1 MKSIFSGIII
11 IMLAVIAGC
20 IAQEERV
27 SPLDEVINV
36 TPASAFY
43 GDWALI
49 EITDMN
55 NTPLFTPGDAKVTI
69 NFTKTYEL
77 SGNSGCNRYFGVY
90 NLTGDNL
97 THGSGITI
105 SSLGSTMMFCQ
116 DTMDIETVFLQSLHS
131 VNSYTMDDQVLSL
144 WDESGNRILFNRNFD
159 KETDSP

>member
-1 MKSIFSGIII
+1 MKIIFSGIII

-20 IAQEERV
+20 VAQEERV

-36 TPASAFY
+36 TPVSAFY

-55 NTPLFTPGDAKVTI
+55 NTPLITPGDAKVTI
-69 NFTKTYEL
+69 NFTKTNEL

-90 NLTGDNL
+90 NLTGEYF

-105 SSLGSTMMFCQ
+105 SSIGSTMMFCQ

-131 VNSYTMDDQVLSL
+131 VNSYTMDDQILSL
-144 WDESGNRILFNRNFD
+144 WDEAGNHILFNRNFD
-159 KETDSP
+159 KEADSS